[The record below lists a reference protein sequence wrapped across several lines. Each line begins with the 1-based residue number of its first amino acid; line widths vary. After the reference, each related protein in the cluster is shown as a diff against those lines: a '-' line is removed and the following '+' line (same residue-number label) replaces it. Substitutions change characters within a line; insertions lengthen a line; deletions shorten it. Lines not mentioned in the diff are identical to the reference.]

1 MNPPATAHSFELR
14 AGVGVGGDHPLLIIA
29 GPCVLEDPDE
39 MLMVARHMAGLCS
52 RLGVGY
58 VFKAS
63 FLKDNRT
70 RGDSPRG
77 PGIEDGLRLLQ
88 SIREDV
94 GCPVLTDVHLPEE
107 VEAVAEAGIDVL
119 QIPAFLCRQS
129 RLLESAAAAGCVV
142 NVKKGQF
149 LAPED
154 LHHVA
159 AKLVEAG
166 ADRILFTERGTSFGY
181 HDLVVDFRGFAVA
194 HALGWPWIFD
204 VTHSLQ
210 RPSGQGGKSGGT
222 PALAPMMARAAVAAG
237 VQGLFFEVHPE
248 PARALSDASTQ
259 LPLSEVES
267 WLPLVVRLHLEAN
280 RRGQSEAAS

>member
-1 MNPPATAHSFELR
+1 MTSRVVSLGDLR
-14 AGVGVGGDHPLLIIA
+14 VGRGERLLVIA

-39 MLMVARHMAGLCS
+39 MHAVARHMAALCAD
-52 RLGVGY
+52 LDAGY

-77 PGIEDGLRLLQ
+77 PGIDEGVALLR
-88 SIREDV
+88 SIRDEV
-94 GCPVLTDVHLPEE
+94 GCPVLTDVHTVEE
-107 VEAVAEAGIDVL
+107 IEALAADGTVDVI
-119 QIPAFLCRQS
+119 QIPAFLSRQS
-129 RLLESAAAAGCVV
+129 RLLEAAGESGLVV

-154 LHHVA
+154 LAHVA
-159 AKLVEAG
+159 GKVEAAG
-166 ADRILFTERGTSFGY
+166 GSRILLTERGTSFGY
-181 HDLVVDFRGFAVA
+181 HDLVVDFRGFAFA
-194 HALGWPWIFD
+194 RDLGWPWIFD

-237 VQGLFFEVHPE
+237 VDGLFLEVHPE

-259 LPLSEVES
+259 LPLDSVAS
-267 WLPLVVRLHLEAN
+267 WLPLVVSLHDTVRAA
-280 RRGQSEAAS
+280 RDAEAAS